1 MERIDAVIAVF
12 KKEGITSNELLTLV
26 KLKLKRLG
34 LKKLK
39 VGHGGT
45 LDKFAEGVMVV
56 GIGDGTKRMKD
67 YLKGNKEYTAVG
79 VLGIGTDTY
88 DRDGNIVCE
97 KVFTHVDD
105 DALKESLKKF
115 TGKIEQVPPVYSA
128 LKINGKRASD
138 LVREGK
144 NPEMKS
150 RMVKIYKLDL
160 ITFDSPN
167 FTIDVE
173 CSGGTYIRSLIHDIG
188 QDLKTCAYMSKL
200 TRTKQGKFT
209 LDDAVE
215 IDRITLD
222 LLRRK

>member
-1 MERIDAVIAVF
+1 MERIDSVIAVF

-34 LKKLK
+34 LKKVK

-45 LDKFAEGVMVV
+45 LDKHAEGVMIV

-79 VLGIGTDTY
+79 VLGVGTDTY
-88 DRDGNIVCE
+88 DRDGTVVCE

-105 DALKESLKKF
+105 DKLKTTLKKF
-115 TGKIEQVPPVYSA
+115 TGKIEQIPPVYSA
-128 LKINGKRASD
+128 LKINGQRASD
-138 LVREGK
+138 LVRDGK
-144 NPEMKS
+144 NPEMKA
-150 RMVKIYKLDL
+150 RTVNIYKLDL
-160 ITFDSPN
+160 VTLDSPN
-167 FTIDVE
+167 FTINIE
-173 CSGGTYIRSLIHDIG
+173 CSGGTYIRSLIYDIG

-200 TRTKQGKFT
+200 TRTKQGTFT

-215 IDRITLD
+215 IDKITLD
-222 LLRRK
+222 ILKKR